1 MNTRS
6 SRSGNPL
13 HEFYVFDD
21 KNNKIGVRHS
31 LINGNITIQMK
42 EDSKII
48 IFPLGDTPEYQSYE
62 GKLGGRR

>member
-1 MNTRS
+1 MH
-6 SRSGNPL
+6 G
-13 HEFYVFDD
+13 FYVFDD
-21 KNNKIGVRHS
+21 KNNKIGVWYS

-48 IFPLGDTPEYQSYE
+48 IFPPRDSLEYQSHE